1 MNELCS
7 DWRTIEMLPASSRD
21 TAPEEFPLPPSPIL
35 DDITLASRPRTPSG
49 CSTTSLS
56 TESTPDM
63 QIRSRP
69 VSDCST
75 TSTSSESSPETESRT
90 TRPPLTRRQSHW
102 CGRCHKVVQ
111 SRNEDKTPHEC
122 QASNE
127 VTPSKQRAAE
137 LQQLRA
143 FKNLDFILARR
154 AIEMRMTLAV

>member
-21 TAPEEFPLPPSPIL
+21 PAPEDYPLPPSPIL
-35 DDITLASRPRTPSG
+35 DDLLLITRSRTPSG

-63 QIRSRP
+63 QFRSRP
-69 VSDCST
+69 ISDCST
-75 TSTSSESSPETESRT
+75 TSTGSDSS
-90 TRPPLTRRQSHW
+90 TRRRPLTRRQSHW
-102 CGRCHKVVQ
+102 CGRCHKVFQ
-111 SRNEDKTPHEC
+111 TFRTGDQTPHEC
-122 QASNE
+122 QTSNE

-154 AIEMRMTLAV
+154 AIEMRMTLAI